1 MGNKISFSKFYT
13 QFNVLNS
20 YCFYAFDDATDLALN
35 CLHYQPVQFFQK
47 PEVSLHGVFSI
58 VYLIGAQNRNCYTML
73 PTKNPALSN
82 AMVTAW
88 IALKYKPLVT
98 LPGLDNSSQAKKSY
112 IDLLFSPHNS
122 ISMIPD
128 LHLIMYFMPMATVL
142 SCLLN

>member
-1 MGNKISFSKFYT
+1 
-13 QFNVLNS
+13 
-20 YCFYAFDDATDLALN
+20 
-35 CLHYQPVQFFQK
+35 
-47 PEVSLHGVFSI
+47 
-58 VYLIGAQNRNCYTML
+58 ML